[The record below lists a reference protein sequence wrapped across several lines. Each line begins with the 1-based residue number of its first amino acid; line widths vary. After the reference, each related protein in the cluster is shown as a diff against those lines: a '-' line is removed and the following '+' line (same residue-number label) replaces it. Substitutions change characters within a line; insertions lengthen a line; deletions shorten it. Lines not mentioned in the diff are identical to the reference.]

1 MASQA
6 RASSA
11 RIRRHW
17 EVLCREIGHRSAGSE
32 GERRAADY
40 IASQMRKHGLD
51 DVTQQSFTFP
61 GWTSSRCTLR
71 VGPTR
76 PTRPVHSARAS
87 VYSVA
92 TPGGGVQGK
101 LAYLQSGLPDDFHQ
115 PLRGRIGL
123 LIGALPLGDEQV
135 KQRLA
140 RSGLKA
146 LLNVDTRVPFAWP
159 TSNGAAPQWVDGYH
173 LPTAG
178 LAYADA
184 VALAE
189 QMPLAAHLNMRT
201 RCLPDTSQNV
211 LGQGAGWE
219 HPDQVIV
226 VSGHHDCVDETVG
239 ADDNGSGVI
248 FMLELARL
256 FARRRVRRTIRFV
269 SYGVEER
276 LSVGSYVH
284 MLSLTPAQ
292 RRQVVLAINAD
303 AVSSTVGS
311 DVVRVTGT
319 DTATPPRSRRAC
331 TPIPTTSPSTWW
343 AYPPSASDGRTCPGG
358 RTGSCTASTTTSNTC
373 PPTCSPA
380 PSTRPPTC
388 CSAWPMPRASPYP
401 AASTPPGAAPSHAR
415 HARSTGTRGIPTAS
429 TTIADP
435 VLTCLSTGS
444 PVLRSWRVPGEGS
457 EAPSPALPS
466 QAIAQTGNSR
476 LFRRRL
482 RLPVIL
488 PHRARLLPPRRRL
501 AGRRLLPC

>member
-211 LGQGAGWE
+211 LGQRTGWE

-284 MLSLTPAQ
+284 MRSLTPAQ

-319 DTATPPRSRRAC
+319 RALLDLTRRTWQRHRHPAEIEAGLHAYSDHF
-331 TPIPTTSPSTWW
+331 PFNMVGVPSL
-343 AYPPSASDGRTCPGG
+343 SLGRPNLPGG
-358 RTGSCTASTTTSNTC
+358 SHWQLHSVHDDIEHVSADVLARTVDTTADLLQRVAN
-373 PPTCSPA
+373 A
-380 PSTRPPTC
+380 P
-388 CSAWPMPRASPYP
+388 
-401 AASTPPGAAPSHAR
+401 
-415 HARSTGTRGIPTAS
+415 
-429 TTIADP
+429 
-435 VLTCLSTGS
+435 
-444 PVLRSWRVPGEGS
+444 
-457 EAPSPALPS
+457 
-466 QAIAQTGNSR
+466 
-476 LFRRRL
+476 
-482 RLPVIL
+482 RLPV
-488 PHRARLLPPRRRL
+488 PRRVDPPWSGAVARAARSL
-501 AGRRLLPC
+501 YRHPWDPDSFDYDR